1 MRGEVQKDASATF
14 VRDIRLS
21 SVEALP
27 SVSRIARDRGFF
39 SILQAGQAVLEEK
52 SQISANTLATL
63 SIVLIDEQRLAET
76 GLKL

>member
-1 MRGEVQKDASATF
+1 M
-14 VRDIRLS
+14 RDIRLS

-27 SVSRIARDRGFF
+27 SVFPIARDRGFF

-52 SQISANTLATL
+52 SQISANTLASL